1 MVSAKVSE
9 VRSANWS
16 GMLPIELSLAPTSL
30 SSPTMPAPIHVMVS
44 RQTYFHVGLQDA
56 VMRLYKF
63 APPVLSFRNMTIR
76 NEPDPGEDSGDD
88 NDVTGLSTADSTTES
103 SNRTDSSPKTITQEY
118 PVCWFED
125 EETQIALRW
134 HLFVGVL
141 YDLNKKD
148 AHKKIPWKIRL
159 HFSGYPHSQI
169 LPLDDSADGV
179 WTTVERTFKN
189 SLKQALFLQ
198 YGSSKVAM
206 GMTKQS
212 HERIWDSIV
221 TTNYQLYQQV
231 NSDLQV
237 EPKADDDLH
246 FLPVR
251 LLVDAKPPIQRPCR
265 VCIDAKTDTGNDM
278 ALDTLGSLLQY
289 WIPQFFTLD
298 PAGVIKPEP
307 NTIDWSVQ
315 GIQIPLTS
323 HLIDLWRCL
332 CHPDHFLY
340 IVVRTQ

>member
-1 MVSAKVSE
+1 
-9 VRSANWS
+9 
-16 GMLPIELSLAPTSL
+16 
-30 SSPTMPAPIHVMVS
+30 
-44 RQTYFHVGLQDA
+44 
-56 VMRLYKF
+56 
-63 APPVLSFRNMTIR
+63 VLSFRNMTIR

-88 NDVTGLSTADSTTES
+88 MDGTGLSTAESTTES
-103 SNRTDSSPKTITQEY
+103 SNPAESLSKTTTPDY

-125 EETQIALRW
+125 EETHIALRW

-141 YDLNKKD
+141 YDLNLGSADKKV
-148 AHKKIPWKIRL
+148 PWKIRL
-159 HFSGYPHSQI
+159 HFSGYPNSQI
-169 LPLDDSADGV
+169 LPLDDSSDGV

-221 TTNYQLYQQV
+221 TSNYQLYQQV
-231 NSDLQV
+231 NSDLQA
-237 EPKADDDLH
+237 EPKTDNELR

-265 VCIDAKTDTGNDM
+265 VCIDTM
-278 ALDTLGSLLQY
+278 AGTAEKENTFGTLGSLLQC
-289 WIPQFFTLD
+289 WIPQFFVSD
-298 PAGVIKPEP
+298 PDGSVKPESSS
-307 NTIDWSVQ
+307 TVWAAQ
-315 GIQIPLTS
+315 GIKIPLS
-323 HLIDLWRCL
+323 SNLVDLWRCL

-340 IVVRTQ
+340 IVIRTP